1 MKSIFA
7 FVLCAFLTVTSFAGT
22 LIKSGCTAY
31 SEETI
36 KLKTQYNQKKIYD
49 NDRSIYDWPT
59 VEANLCP
66 ETNTVE
72 VTLHN
77 IGAATIG
84 IVDAWNHV
92 FDHDIIDSTE
102 IPTTIHLSTSGLHGT
117 YYIVIYSDYCY
128 AEGTFTI

>member
-1 MKSIFA
+1 M
-7 FVLCAFLTVTSFAGT
+7 TSFAGT
-22 LIKSGCTAY
+22 LMNSEKSRS
-31 SEETI
+31 SEEKEKIKITI
-36 KLKTQYNQKKIYD
+36 CNIKINNQD
-49 NDRSIYDWPT
+49 ERSIHDWPS
-59 VEANLCP
+59 VEANLYP
-66 ETNTVE
+66 ETNTIE

-102 IPTTIHLSTSGLHGT
+102 IPTTVHLSTSGLHGT
-117 YYIVIYSDYCY
+117 YYIVIYSDCCY

>member
-36 KLKTQYNQKKIYD
+36 KLKRQYNQTEIYN

-59 VEANLCP
+59 VEANLCL
-66 ETNTVE
+66 ETNTIE
-72 VTLHN
+72 VILHN

-102 IPTTIHLSTSGLHGT
+102 IPTTVHLSTSGLHGT